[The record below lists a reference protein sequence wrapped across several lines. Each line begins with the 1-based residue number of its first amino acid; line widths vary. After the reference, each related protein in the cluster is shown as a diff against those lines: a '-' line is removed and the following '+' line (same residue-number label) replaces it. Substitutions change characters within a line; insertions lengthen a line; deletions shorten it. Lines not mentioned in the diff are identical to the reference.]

1 MGLPLRISVNLFPA
15 QFHDGALL
23 KDVEAALRQS
33 GLPAEAL
40 ELEITENVA
49 LGHDQAIIESL
60 RILRARGVGLAFDDF
75 GTGYASLSYLTRYP
89 LTRIKIDRSFVQ
101 KIGETSTP
109 KDAAIVRSIIVMAH
123 NLGLEVTAE
132 GVDTL
137 AQAAFLQAHHCDEVQ
152 GFLYAKP
159 RPVIEFE
166 ALLKPGLCI
175 RQSLEIHSSQR
186 SQVRDECAS

>member
-1 MGLPLRISVNLFPA
+1 MLRAKASARRELNTELRRALAENEFVLYYQPQLRISDNSLIGAEALLRWQHPVRGIIAPGAFIDALAESAVALDAGRSILQTACVSAARWHAMGLPLRISVNLFPA

-75 GTGYASLSYLTRYP
+75 GTGYAS
-89 LTRIKIDRSFVQ
+89 
-101 KIGETSTP
+101 
-109 KDAAIVRSIIVMAH
+109 
-123 NLGLEVTAE
+123 
-132 GVDTL
+132 
-137 AQAAFLQAHHCDEVQ
+137 
-152 GFLYAKP
+152 
-159 RPVIEFE
+159 
-166 ALLKPGLCI
+166 
-175 RQSLEIHSSQR
+175 
-186 SQVRDECAS
+186 